1 MSEAVNPYDCSNPG
15 SLFMGYEKTRQKIV
29 RGIKNGSSYAILGG
43 RRCGKTSLLLQLET
57 DLQQAATGTHRLLP
71 SILDMQAVTPRS
83 TSDFFSSVLE
93 GAMQDLDAPD
103 ARPANYQEF
112 LKNLDR
118 AKSRLEQKY
127 GPNWI
132 VVLLI
137 DELETAMRRLP
148 DTECL
153 ENLRNLL
160 TISRY
165 KRNFRA
171 IAAGVFSPAEI
182 ASKGS
187 PLNNLNLEY
196 LSVLDPE
203 HASRLIAAG
212 FPHGLQPQIET
223 WLLEQTGR
231 RPYLLQGVLGYV
243 WDFGEV
249 TEASIV
255 AAGRRFVRDRDGTF
269 RQWLETFRSEG
280 CRLYQSMLDGSRR
293 DVPNSN
299 ALAILSYHGV
309 VDETA
314 PGGPQLGSARF
325 RDWFWA
331 NYKLEATAAP
341 GELEPLRA
349 ALPVRG
355 KRVFVVHGRN
365 MLVRNALFTFLRSLG
380 LEPLEW
386 TALVEA
392 TNNPAPHIN
401 EILKAG
407 FKMANAAVVLLT
419 PDEEA
424 RVRESFRYEDDPK
437 FEGELSPQPRPNVLF
452 EAGMAMAHFPE
463 RTVLVQVG
471 WIRPFSDIAGIH
483 AIKMDNSFERRS
495 DLAQRLRI
503 AGCEIKDLN
512 SSIEWQT
519 VGDFSIRD
527 LSSSAAIAPIT

>member
-15 SLFMGYEKTRQKIV
+15 NLFMGYENTRQRIV
-29 RGIKNGSSYAILGG
+29 RGIKNGSSYAVLGG
-43 RRCGKTSLLLQLET
+43 RRCGKTSLLLQLES
-57 DLQQAATGTHRLLP
+57 DLQQASTQTHCLLP
-71 SILDMQAVTPRS
+71 RIWDMQAVTPRS
-83 TSDFFSSVLE
+83 TSDFFSSLLE
-93 GAMQDLDAPD
+93 LTVQGLEAPHAKAAD
-103 ARPANYQEF
+103 YQEF
-112 LKNLDR
+112 LKSLDQ
-118 AKSRLEQKY
+118 AKSKLEQRH

-137 DELETAMRRLP
+137 DEFELMSRLP

-153 ENLRNLL
+153 ENFRNLL
-160 TISRY
+160 TISGY

-171 IAAGVFSPAEI
+171 ILAAVYSPAELP
-182 ASKGS
+182 SRGS
-187 PLNNLNLEY
+187 PLDNLNPEY
-196 LSVLDPE
+196 CGALDRE
-203 HASRLIAAG
+203 HASRLIATG
-212 FPHGLQPQIET
+212 FPQGLQPHLET
-223 WLLEQTGR
+223 RLLEQTGR
-231 RPYLLQGVLGYV
+231 HPYLMQGVLGYV

-255 AAGRRFVRDRDGTF
+255 AAGRRFVRDREGTF
-269 RQWLETFRSEG
+269 RRWLETFRSEG
-280 CRLYQSMLDGSRR
+280 CRLYQAMLDGGRR
-293 DVPNSN
+293 EVPSSN

-309 VDETA
+309 VDETEL
-314 PGGPQLGSARF
+314 GEPQLGSTLF
-325 RDWFWA
+325 RDWFRA
-331 NYKLEATAAP
+331 NSKLETTAAS
-341 GELEPLRA
+341 GEPEPEKA

-355 KRVFVVHGRN
+355 RRVFVVHGRN

-392 TNNPAPHIN
+392 TKKPAPHIS

-424 RVRESFRYEDDPK
+424 RVREPFRYEDDFI

-463 RTVLVQVG
+463 RTVLLQVG
-471 WIRPFSDIAGIH
+471 RIRPFSDIAGIH
-483 AIKMDNSFERRS
+483 AIKMDNSFEKRRE
-495 DLAQRLRI
+495 LAQRLRM
-503 AGCEIKDLN
+503 AGCEINDLN

-519 VGDFSIRD
+519 AGDFSIRD
-527 LSSSAAIAPIT
+527 HSSSAAIAPTT